1 MGIVIDQGV
10 RGVAIRGHDKGR
22 PVVPVVEVL
31 LGGHRH
37 LFVHYGGLHSGLK
50 SVGKGRESRL

>member
-1 MGIVIDQGV
+1 MGIVIDQRV
-10 RGVAIRGHDKGR
+10 WGVAIRGHDKGR

-37 LFVHYGGLHSGLK
+37 LFVHYGGLHASLK
-50 SVGKGRESRL
+50 SVG